1 MLPINSTHNPFLITP
16 RISLLQLHYWKLNM
30 IRPNFD
36 RLTRY
41 FVAVPLTLTLIT
53 GLTACLANPSKNASS
68 QNQTTQHATLPE
80 WVKSPPGDDTDNMY
94 GIGEGYSLDG
104 AKQSALKDIAGKLA
118 THIKSETENRTYLQ
132 NNHLDSTYKQRIKTQ
147 VKETKLTSYEVLKTA
162 QQAGQYYVII
172 SMSRAAF
179 IKDKQNQLSQITSKI
194 ETVLE
199 NVEAKN
205 KLIQLVRYN
214 RSIQLSNQARPL
226 IYLINAADPQANL
239 QHYLDGYRQYEQKE
253 KHLSENT
260 RFFLT
265 SNSEFTP
272 LTTQIKKMLQTNGFQ
287 VTNRTSAD
295 SILEIQ
301 GTIAEQDIFST
312 KSVNINFNVLTKTKS
327 GQLIGNEAYQLY
339 GSSVSNFETS
349 RQLAFGKLVKKLSN
363 KHGIYQMLGLNKK
376 K

>member
-1 MLPINSTHNPFLITP
+1 
-16 RISLLQLHYWKLNM
+16 M

-162 QQAGQYYVII
+162 QQAGHYYVII